1 MPQNKSGN
9 GNLTLSA
16 PKKKSGGVGL
26 TLSAPRTHPQGGNSS
41 GLTIS
46 NRSQTPRGMHST
58 QPSRALVREALAQQH
73 MPSTTI
79 GEGCSGLADIRDT
92 LEVQEAV
99 VKRKQAISRACKF
112 AAEVGV
118 LKRLVQRL
126 CTKGHSKKDF
136 LDLKR
141 RLGEV
146 ADLDPKSRGKRHLMT
161 RLEIEETYWIMERTY
176 RMSKMR
182 RCEWGYLEGEVVK
195 TNFREVQVRVSF
207 RISPWHRPLG
217 GEAHQHFIQ
226 EELNNQT
233 EDPSDMIPL
242 PTIDSPKE
250 EDVETVIFVCEQTV
264 EEFWRTQ
271 MSA

>member
-16 PKKKSGGVGL
+16 PKKRSGGVGL
-26 TLSAPRTHPQGGNSS
+26 TLSAPRTRPQGGNSS

-46 NRSQTPRGMHST
+46 NRSQTPRGTQSK
-58 QPSRALVREALAQQH
+58 QPSRGVVRETLAQQH

-79 GEGCSGLADIRDT
+79 GDGCSGLADIRDT
-92 LEVQEAV
+92 LAVHEAEA
-99 VKRKQAISRACKF
+99 KRKQAISRACKF
-112 AAEVGV
+112 AAGVGV

-146 ADLDPKSRGKRHLMT
+146 ADLDPESRGKRHLMA
-161 RLEIEETYWIMERTY
+161 RLEITETFWIMERTY
-176 RMSKMR
+176 QMGKTR

-195 TNFREVQVRVSF
+195 TNLREVQVRISF
-207 RISPWHRPLG
+207 RISTWHRPLG
-217 GEAHQHFIQ
+217 GEAHEHFIQ
-226 EELNNQT
+226 DDANNLT
-233 EDPSDMIPL
+233 EDPSDMITL
-242 PTIDSPKE
+242 STIDSPKE

-264 EEFWRTQ
+264 EEFWQTQ